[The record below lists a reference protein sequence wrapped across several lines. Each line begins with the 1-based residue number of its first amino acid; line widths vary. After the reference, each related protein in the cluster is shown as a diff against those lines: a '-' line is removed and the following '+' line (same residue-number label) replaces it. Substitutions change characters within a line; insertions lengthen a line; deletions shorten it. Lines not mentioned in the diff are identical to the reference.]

1 MIINI
6 NLNGATSLVAS
17 LPVEHMAYVDSV
29 VKFFEN
35 NVVAVKDDYYSV
47 SVVDLE
53 SVITLGDSVK
63 FQKDNYSNDE
73 KTADLIVTGRS
84 GDVIKDFEPLT
95 PEVLVSNKR
104 QLAKVIKELESVNNE
119 NKMLKLQVAKLENHL
134 EELTQSEEL

>member
-17 LPVEHMAYVDSV
+17 LPVERMAYVDSV

-35 NVVAVKDDYYSV
+35 NVVAVKDDYRSV

-63 FQKDNYSNDE
+63 FQKDSYSNDE
-73 KTADLIVTGRS
+73 NTADMIVSGRS

-119 NKMLKLQVAKLENHL
+119 NKILKLQVEKLENHL

>member
-6 NLNGATSLVAS
+6 NLNGATNLVAS
-17 LPVEHMAYVDSV
+17 LPVGSMAYVDSV

-35 NVVAVKDDYYSV
+35 NVVAVKDDYRSV

-53 SVITLGDSVK
+53 SVITLGESVK
-63 FQKDNYSNDE
+63 FQKDSYSNDE
-73 KTADLIVTGRS
+73 NTADMVVTGRS

-104 QLAKVIKELESVNNE
+104 QLAKVIKELEGVSNE
-119 NKMLKLQVAKLENHL
+119 NKMLKLQVGKLEDQIEVL
-134 EELTQSEEL
+134 VQCEEY